1 MLAQNRIGMLVHPL
15 LILEKHLFQE
25 ITYPAMIGIT
35 DDQGAMC
42 FLGLVIAIKT
52 SSVLSTGD
60 RCISKPIFN
69 PKLFEHFPVKL
80 KNCIRKEI
88 CQLLYF

>member
-1 MLAQNRIGMLVHPL
+1 MFKQFGIENG
-15 LILEKHLFQE
+15 F
-25 ITYPAMIGIT
+25 TYPAMIGIT